1 MYVLHMII
9 WLFLS
14 ILNTHVFKFF
24 IRCRLSIEKNTK
36 EELFKRF
43 AIDLRNIDENS
54 WFLILILFLFLNQR
68 LESNWIIQEKM
79 FW

>member
-1 MYVLHMII
+1 MYLN
-9 WLFLS
+9 FLYVVDCQ
-14 ILNTHVFKFF
+14 L
-24 IRCRLSIEKNTK
+24 KNTK

-43 AIDLRNIDENS
+43 AIYLRNIDENS